1 MLKVG
6 DKAPDFALVDQAGN
20 IQRLSDQLGSWVVV
34 YFYPKDDTPGCTT
47 EACQFRDALP
57 HFEGVGAKVFGIS
70 ADDQESHLAFARKYD
85 LNFPLLV
92 DSELT
97 TLKAYGAYGDKG
109 MDGVVK
115 MGVFRRSYLV
125 DPSGTVARAWDD
137 VVPEGHAEE
146 IRNAIQELKA
156 AA

>member
-92 DSELT
+92 DPELT

-109 MDGVVK
+109 KDGVVK

-125 DPSGTVARAWDD
+125 DPSGRVARAWDD